1 MYSKSRNANKP
12 QAPPKISLVTLAL
25 QLVSGERL
33 IAEFHPEVT
42 LWDILEHWEA
52 QSKLDPSLATL
63 KANIPVCIYMRKE
76 IATKEML
83 QMTTLLQLEILN
95 GKAAIRYITK
105 SPGVVEQLHVGG
117 IIAPTLRIPS
127 PELQRREVEKVKLE
141 NKMEETSTLM
151 PEKVTEQFIPAEKQE
166 SAVETKGLLPKG
178 HIEPIHITDEKNRHI
193 EPIHITAEENR
204 PVDAEDNSLPSCQ
217 ELEAAEV
224 EVAVEESVYFL
235 NEQGVLVYMPPQDIN
250 SISTRHD
257 EESDEFFELTEEE
270 VRRMMNDLIC
280 QNNQLQ
286 NAPLITAQ
294 LRREQEEK
302 RRLQLLEKYPTTVLR
317 IQFSD
322 RFVLQMPLPSEIT
335 LAEVKQ
341 QLVEYLDAKV
351 ENFEL
356 FTTPPKQIIETSLS
370 LHRIGL
376 TPSSLIYISSHCVLK
391 EKFRLNPSDYAA
403 AVRDASRRLY
413 RSVTTSTAT
422 AVSAADSDGSV
433 AKDQRPKR
441 PASDTSVV
449 NKNKNVPK
457 WLKTNR

>member
-12 QAPPKISLVTLAL
+12 PGPPKVSPVTLAL

-42 LWDILEHWEA
+42 LWDILQHWEA
-52 QSKLDPSLATL
+52 QTKLDPSLATL
-63 KANIPVCIYMRKE
+63 KADVPVCIYMRKE
-76 IATKEML
+76 IATKEIL
-83 QMTTLLQLEILN
+83 QKTTLLQLEILN
-95 GKAAIRYITK
+95 GKAAIRYATK

-117 IIAPTLRIPS
+117 IIAPTPRIPS
-127 PELQRREVEKVKLE
+127 PELKKREVEKVESE
-141 NKMEETSTLM
+141 NTTEISTLVL
-151 PEKVTEQFIPAEKQE
+151 EKVTEQLIPPEKQV
-166 SAVETKGLLPKG
+166 SAVETKGQL
-178 HIEPIHITDEKNRHI
+178 HEEPI
-193 EPIHITAEENR
+193 EPIHITAEESRTTN
-204 PVDAEDNSLPSCQ
+204 AEEKSLPSCQ
-217 ELEAAEV
+217 ELEASEV
-224 EVAVEESVYFL
+224 KVVVEESVYYL

-270 VRRMMNDLIC
+270 VRKMMNDLIC

-335 LAEVKQ
+335 LAEVKI
-341 QLVEYLDAKV
+341 QLLEYLDASIKV

-370 LHRIGL
+370 LHQIGL

-391 EKFRLNPSDYAA
+391 EEFRLNPSDYAA

-413 RSVTTSTAT
+413 RSVTTSTA
-422 AVSAADSDGSV
+422 VSAADGDVSI

-449 NKNKNVPK
+449 NKDKNVPK
-457 WLKTNR
+457 WLKMNR

>member
-141 NKMEETSTLM
+141 NKTEETSTLM

-166 SAVETKGLLPKG
+166 SAVETK
-178 HIEPIHITDEKNRHI
+178 
-193 EPIHITAEENR
+193 AEENR

-433 AKDQRPKR
+433 AKDQRSKR